1 MKTAERRHKLKEALT
16 DAAAHSIGARGLN
29 GLKARELA
37 ADVRCAAGAIYNVFA
52 DLDDVVLAVNA
63 RTLAELEARLTA
75 AVDAPS
81 GSGNTSTEQAVAH
94 LIRLAHAYLHF
105 AEAHTKRWRA
115 VFDHRL
121 PDGRELPEDYRDQQQ
136 RLFAFIEQPLAGL
149 AARSGAG
156 AIRAAGAVAVLG
168 GARHCRARAGGKAGR
183 HFPARPGR
191 ADGGDSDRARAWLFA
206 APPGRSET
214 LIRRI
219 RRRRNW
225 TVWQNAMLFFGA

>member
-1 MKTAERRHKLKEALT
+1 MKTAERRHKLKEALI
-16 DAAAHSIGARGLN
+16 AAASHSIGARGLT

-52 DLDDVVLAVNA
+52 DLDGVVLAVNA

-75 AVDAPS
+75 AVDAPP

-105 AEAHTKRWRA
+105 AAAHTKRWRA

-136 RLFAFIEQPLAGL
+136 RLFAFIEQPLRVLQPGL
-149 AARSGAG
+149 APEQFMLLARSLFSAVHGIVVLGLEEKLG
-156 AIRAAGAVAVLG
+156 AISRRDLEEQTAAILTALG
-168 GARHCRARAGGKAGR
+168 HGFSLRYRGNQK
-183 HFPARPGR
+183 
-191 ADGGDSDRARAWLFA
+191 L
-206 APPGRSET
+206 
-214 LIRRI
+214 
-219 RRRRNW
+219 
-225 TVWQNAMLFFGA
+225 